1 MISNGF
7 MRFLLVTPFI
17 LAACASPPPPAA
29 PAAADTS
36 TESATAAEKA
46 APAGQRR
53 SKWSKASEAEV
64 AATLDQ
70 KFQEAAKTFVKL
82 KRDDQVM
89 FCKRYRDIGSMIAQ
103 LHCIT
108 EAELRKQVE
117 DSDELRDQMR
127 RKVGKCDLGAGCG
140 AGPDPVSKYPLPQ

>member
-1 MISNGF
+1 MIANGLI
-7 MRFLLVTPFI
+7 RSLALAATLI
-17 LAACASPPPPAA
+17 LAACASPPPPANTPTASA
-29 PAAADTS
+29 PA
-36 TESATAAEKA
+36 SAGKA
-46 APAGQRR
+46 APAGQKH

-70 KFQEAAKTFVKL
+70 KFQEAARSFVKL

-89 FCKRYRDIGSMIAQ
+89 FCKRYRDIGSMIPQ

-117 DSDELRDQMR
+117 DSDELREQMR
-127 RKVGKCDLGAGCG
+127 TKMGRCALGSGCG
-140 AGPDPVSKYPLPQ
+140 AGPDPVSRYPLPQQ